1 MSTLLLTLTRINLRH
16 FVWIAIVLSILVSLL
31 LSQLIHGRIVWEY
44 PFAAT
49 FIAFIVASLLISLIK
64 RMRDLEQALA
74 EHTGHRVQDVIE
86 HRRTE
91 DALRESQERFS
102 SAFRDAA
109 IGMALVGTDGQWLQ
123 VNPALCALVGYTEQ
137 ELLATTFQAITH
149 PDDLDTDLAFVRQM
163 LAGEISTYHMEKRYF
178 HKQGRIVWILL
189 TVSLVRDPVGQPL
202 YFIGQIQDIT
212 ERKQVQ
218 EKLRESET
226 RFRAILDNSPTM
238 IFLKDTE
245 GRYLLVN
252 RQFERI
258 FHLDQTTIVG
268 KTDVEIFSPQQ
279 AAAFQA
285 NDRKV
290 IQDGIP
296 LQFEFEEEALH
307 DDGPHT
313 SIVFKFPLRTMDGTL
328 YGIGGITTDI
338 TERKRAEEERKKQE
352 LLVTLML
359 STGPGCIKRLA
370 ADGTLHQMNPAG
382 LKMIEAD
389 CEEDALGLSVFNL
402 VVPEHR
408 AAFMEMHRDVIN
420 GCTRTLQFEILGL
433 RGTRRWMETHAVPF
447 QNPVIGQTEH
457 LAVTHDITERTRAE
471 EALRKSEARYR
482 QLIELSP
489 DAIYVFDDRGTFT
502 LTNPAGCTLLG
513 YPEQELVGMSV
524 VNTYRAEERPAV
536 IERLQQ
542 LKMGGPLRFERVAV
556 RKNGTTV
563 PIEVCLSPMAHR
575 RYQAV
580 VRDITERKRVEAELL
595 ALKDDLASELM
606 AMSRLH
612 EFSTRLVASTEI
624 QPLLEE
630 VLNATIALQ
639 DADFGNIQLYN
650 PQSQALEIVAH
661 RGFQQDFLEYFGGV
675 HDNSSACGRALQQ
688 RERVIIEDVRTDPR
702 FEPLRP
708 IAASAGFCAVQS
720 TPLFSRSGESL
731 GMISTYFR
739 RAHRPSERELRLTDL
754 YARQAAEMIEHT
766 RGQAALRDSEQQL
779 RQALDDR
786 ERLSQDLHDHV
797 IQSIYAI
804 GMALESCQY
813 FIEKDPGLAARKLQ
827 SSIAD
832 LNGVIEE
839 VRTYIEWEGPTIT
852 SSDQLRE
859 GLEDLVRT
867 IPSAGSLAIRLEI
880 NTATIGQLTAD
891 EATHVLQIAREA
903 VSNSLRHSG
912 AKTGQMSLCK
922 TDGGL
927 RLEVRDDGVG
937 FDATSGEG
945 HGLGLRNMAA
955 RASKLNA
962 KLTVLS
968 ERGHGTQ
975 ITLDIPKEHHHAS
988 GPSAINSAD
997 AR

>member
-1 MSTLLLTLTRINLRH
+1 
-16 FVWIAIVLSILVSLL
+16 
-31 LSQLIHGRIVWEY
+31 
-44 PFAAT
+44 
-49 FIAFIVASLLISLIK
+49 
-64 RMRDLEQALA
+64 
-74 EHTGHRVQDVIE
+74 
-86 HRRTE
+86 
-91 DALRESQERFS
+91 
-102 SAFRDAA
+102 
-109 IGMALVGTDGQWLQ
+109 
-123 VNPALCALVGYTEQ
+123 
-137 ELLATTFQAITH
+137 LATTFQAITH
-149 PDDLDTDLAFVRQM
+149 PNDLDADLEFVRQM
-163 LAGEISTYHMEKRYF
+163 LAGEIPSYHMEKRYF
-178 HKQGRIVWILL
+178 HKQGQIVWILL

-218 EKLRESET
+218 EKLRESEA
-226 RFRAILDNSPTM
+226 RLRAILDNSPTM
-238 IFLKDTE
+238 VFLKDTE

-252 RQFERI
+252 RQFETA
-258 FHLDQTTIVG
+258 FHLTSKDIAG
-268 KTDVEIFSPQQ
+268 KTDEEIFPPQQ
-279 AAAFQA
+279 AAAFRA
-285 NDRKV
+285 DDRKV
-290 IQDGIP
+290 FQAGVP
-296 LQFEFEEEALH
+296 LRFEEVALH
-307 DDGPHT
+307 DDGPHP
-313 SIVFKFPLRTMDGTL
+313 SMVFKFPLCTMDGRPYAL
-328 YGIGGITTDI
+328 CGIT
-338 TERKRAEEERKKQE
+338 
-352 LLVTLML
+352 M
-359 STGPGCIKRLA
+359 
-370 ADGTLHQMNPAG
+370 
-382 LKMIEAD
+382 
-389 CEEDALGLSVFNL
+389 
-402 VVPEHR
+402 
-408 AAFMEMHRDVIN
+408 
-420 GCTRTLQFEILGL
+420 
-433 RGTRRWMETHAVPF
+433 
-447 QNPVIGQTEH
+447 
-457 LAVTHDITERTRAE
+457 DITERTQAE

-489 DAIYVFDDRGTFT
+489 DAIYVLDDRGTFT

-513 YPEQELVGMSV
+513 YTEQELVGMSV

-536 IERLQQ
+536 AERLQQ

-563 PIEVCLSPMAHR
+563 PIEVCLSPMTHR

-580 VRDITERKRVEAELL
+580 VRDITERKRVENELL

-612 EFSTRLVASTEI
+612 EFSTRLVASTEL

-630 VLNATIALQ
+630 VLTATIALQ

-650 PQSQALEIVAH
+650 PHTQALEIVAH
-661 RGFQQDFLEYFGGV
+661 RGFQQDFLEYFRRV
-675 HDNSSACGRALQQ
+675 RDSDSACGRALQQ
-688 RERVIIEDVRTDPR
+688 RERVIIEDVHTDPR
-702 FEPLRP
+702 FEPHRP

-731 GMISTYFR
+731 GMISTHFR

-754 YARQAAEMIEHT
+754 YARQAAEMIDHT
-766 RGQAALRDSEQQL
+766 RGEAALRDSEQQL

-813 FIEKDPGLAARKLQ
+813 LIEKDPGLAARKLE
-827 SSIAD
+827 SSIAE

-839 VRTYIEWEGPTIT
+839 VRTYIEWASPTIT

-867 IPSAGSLAIRLEI
+867 IPSARPLAIRLEI
-880 NTATIGQLTAD
+880 DPATIGQLTAD

-912 AKTGQMSLCK
+912 AKTGEMSLCK

-927 RLEVRDDGVG
+927 RLEVRDDGGG
-937 FDATSGEG
+937 FDTTSEEG

-962 KLTVLS
+962 TLTVRS
-968 ERGHGTQ
+968 ERGHGTR

-988 GPSAINSAD
+988 GPSAIDSAA

>member
-1 MSTLLLTLTRINLRH
+1 MSTLLLILTRINLWH
-16 FVWIAIVLSILVSLL
+16 FVWIAVILSVLLSLL
-31 LSQLIHGRIVWEY
+31 LSQLIHGHLVWEY

-49 FIAFIVASLLISLIK
+49 SISVTVASLLIYLMQ
-64 RMRDLEQALA
+64 RLRNLEQALA
-74 EHTGHRVQDVIE
+74 EQAGHRVQDANE
-86 HRRTE
+86 RERTE
-91 DALRESQERFS
+91 AALRESQERFS

-109 IGMALVGTDGQWLQ
+109 IGMALAGTDGRWLQ

-163 LAGEISTYHMEKRYF
+163 LAGEIRTYHMEKRYF
-178 HKQGRIVWILL
+178 HKQGHIVWILL
-189 TVSLVRDPVGQPL
+189 SVSLVRDPVGHPL

-218 EKLRESET
+218 EKLRESEA

-238 IFLKDTE
+238 VFLKDME

-252 RQFERI
+252 RHFETA
-258 FHLDQTTIVG
+258 FHLTSKDIVG
-268 KTDVEIFSPQQ
+268 KTDEEIFSPQQ
-279 AAAFQA
+279 AAAFRA

-290 IQDGIP
+290 FQAETP
-296 LQFEFEEEALH
+296 LRFEEVALH
-307 DDGPHT
+307 DDGHHT
-313 SIVFKFPLRTMDGTL
+313 SMVFKFPLRTMDGRPYAL
-328 YGIGGITTDI
+328 CGITMDI
-338 TERKRAEEERKKQE
+338 TERK
-352 LLVTLML
+352 
-359 STGPGCIKRLA
+359 
-370 ADGTLHQMNPAG
+370 
-382 LKMIEAD
+382 
-389 CEEDALGLSVFNL
+389 
-402 VVPEHR
+402 
-408 AAFMEMHRDVIN
+408 
-420 GCTRTLQFEILGL
+420 
-433 RGTRRWMETHAVPF
+433 
-447 QNPVIGQTEH
+447 QT
-457 LAVTHDITERTRAE
+457 E

-482 QLIELSP
+482 QLIDLSP
-489 DAIYVFDDRGTFT
+489 DAIYVLDDRGTFT

-513 YPEQELVGMSV
+513 YTEQELVGMSV

-536 IERLQQ
+536 GERLQQ
-542 LKMGGPLRFERVAV
+542 LTMGRSLRFERVAV
-556 RKNGTTV
+556 RKNGTMV
-563 PIEVCLSPMAHR
+563 PIEVCLSSMTHQ

-580 VRDITERKRVEAELL
+580 VRDITERKRVEDELL
-595 ALKDDLASELM
+595 ALKDDLATELM

-612 EFSTRLVASTEI
+612 EFSTRLVASTEL

-630 VLNATIALQ
+630 VLTATIALQ
-639 DADFGNIQLYN
+639 DADFGHVQLYN
-650 PQSQALEIVAH
+650 LQTQALEIVAH
-661 RGFQQDFLEYFGGV
+661 RGFQQDFLEYFGRV
-675 HDNSSACGRALQQ
+675 LDSTSACGRALQQ
-688 RERVIIEDVRTDPR
+688 GERVIIEDVQTDPR
-702 FEPLRP
+702 FEPHRP

-720 TPLFSRSGESL
+720 TPLFSRSGELL
-731 GMISTYFR
+731 GMISTHFR

-766 RGQAALRDSEQQL
+766 RGEAALRDSEQRL
-779 RQALDDR
+779 RQALEDR

-813 FIEKDPGLAARKLQ
+813 LIERDPGLTARKLE

-839 VRTYIEWEGPTIT
+839 VRTYIEWASPTIT

-859 GLEDLVRT
+859 ALEDLVQT
-867 IPSAGSLAIRLEI
+867 IPSARSLAIRLEI
-880 NTATIGQLTAD
+880 DPSTGGQLTAD

-912 AKTGQMSLCK
+912 AKTGEILLCK

-927 RLEVRDDGVG
+927 RLDVRDDGVG
-937 FDATSGEG
+937 FDTTSGKG
-945 HGLGLRNMAA
+945 SGLGLRNMAA

-962 KLTVLS
+962 NLTVRS
-968 ERGHGTQ
+968 ERGRGTQ
-975 ITLDIPKEHHHAS
+975 IILDIPKEHHHAS
-988 GPSAINSAD
+988 GPSAIDPAA